1 MLTILSPV
9 PEPKPRIEADAVS
22 KHRLGTKIRLGVLSN
37 GKPNTD
43 LLVLGLLEVL
53 LADHR
58 LDSTVRE
65 RKSSASEPA
74 DEAIL
79 ARLVSSADLVVGA
92 TAD

>member
-1 MLTILSPV
+1 MVTILSPV
-9 PEPKPRIEADAVS
+9 PEPRPRVEGEQALKPR
-22 KHRLGTKIRLGVLSN
+22 LGATIRLGLLSN

-43 LLVLGLLEVL
+43 LLMRGMLELL
-53 LADHR
+53 LADGR
-58 LDSTVRE
+58 LKVEGRE

-79 ARLVSSADLVVGA
+79 ARLVTSADLVVGA